1 MKIYLARVSF
11 AVGLSVLAATAASAD
26 GWRSADSSC
35 SSLRDRQSSQAD
47 GSAYNSDSK
56 GSVDVMMDSRGGS
69 SVSVTLGND
78 PEDRATMDR
87 HNSARCNEPAQGTRR
102 FMRSVR

>member
-1 MKIYLARVSF
+1 MNRHLIA
-11 AVGLSVLAATAASAD
+11 ACLAAGAFALLTTAASAD
-26 GWRSADSSC
+26 GWRSAESSC
-35 SSLRDRQSSQAD
+35 GSLRDRQSSQAD

-102 FMRSVR
+102 FLRSVR